1 MPYCRCGSEFSEARA
16 RLGFDCCLECGGN
29 EAAAEAARH
38 ACMIDRPDKPQ
49 IRLHLS
55 GNRSDDGAADAAGTG
70 PIRKNRPMIRSSHDS
85 SLEEAVRSEPVSE
98 KPNSL
103 FFREN
108 TGNFIVYGPASEDLR
123 RTRQSESIAYA

>member
-85 SLEEAVRSEPVSE
+85 SLEGDGFEPSVSREIGFDFEASILSVTRTAQS
-98 KPNSL
+98 
-103 FFREN
+103 
-108 TGNFIVYGPASEDLR
+108 GPLVDG
-123 RTRQSESIAYA
+123 

>member
-49 IRLHLS
+49 IRLPYL
-55 GNRSDDGAADAAGTG
+55 GTD
-70 PIRKNRPMIRSSHDS
+70 RTTERPMQRAPARS
-85 SLEEAVRSEPVSE
+85 
-98 KPNSL
+98 
-103 FFREN
+103 
-108 TGNFIVYGPASEDLR
+108 G
-123 RTRQSESIAYA
+123 RTDH